1 MICILDPWSCGSTKV
16 LVYELF
22 TSDFGVQQEGNKK
35 VWQGNVNKKQFEKF
49 EEHYLDYRKIDTCS
63 CKAFVNKFPNSI
75 ENIKPLWKKDSADK
89 KSVLP
94 IFLADSWTNLEQL
107 KKTKHSPTDCQV
119 CLKLPIKTNTYRR
132 KAFLKHFNGKKAAVL
147 QDATN
152 ETASDLNRDFK
163 SRFNVNF
170 MSQATKSTK
179 PSDIENENTARAI
192 QKDIE
197 GKWNPFLKSVETYVF
212 ITVIVVTSTKDT
224 LSFSYCSQSDK
235 TIKLL
240 I

>member
-1 MICILDPWSCGSTKV
+1 MS
-16 LVYELF
+16 
-22 TSDFGVQQEGNKK
+22 
-35 VWQGNVNKKQFEKF
+35 
-49 EEHYLDYRKIDTCS
+49 
-63 CKAFVNKFPNSI
+63 
-75 ENIKPLWKKDSADK
+75 
-89 KSVLP
+89 

-132 KAFLKHFNGKKAAVL
+132 KAFLKHFNGKKSAVL

-152 ETASDLNRDFK
+152 ETVSDLNRDFK

-170 MSQATKSTK
+170 MSQVTKSTK

-212 ITVIVVTSTKDT
+212 ITVIVVTSRKDT
-224 LSFSYCSQSDK
+224 LSFSYFSQSDK